1 MDRTLYTGLLYFINL
16 INNFIIINVR
26 ITNKN
31 IIITLFMGVRLR
43 IIDILTRLG
52 QSKHD

>member
-16 INNFIIINVR
+16 INNFIINVR